1 MSYPRCAPLSQG
13 HRGVDRS
20 VRGEDAL
27 QVLIGDAL
35 GKVEQEEFA
44 WLFPAEEPLP
54 RWSRIIHGVVLHGA
68 WMMQKGLGGKHH
80 GRTGL
85 YRLVVHDGVRWLL
98 TPLAIHLTMGTGW
111 TGVARES

>member
-1 MSYPRCAPLSQG
+1 MPKTSYPGCAPLSQG

-44 WLFPAEEPLP
+44 WLFPAGEPLP
-54 RWSRIIHGVVLHGA
+54 RRARIIHGVVLHGR
-68 WMMQKGLGGKHH
+68 MD
-80 GRTGL
+80 
-85 YRLVVHDGVRWLL
+85 VSEGV
-98 TPLAIHLTMGTGW
+98 
-111 TGVARES
+111 